1 MRPATCDRRDEGP
14 PRQQGTNQ
22 RQMKTNKRKLR
33 IYLDTSVVSTI
44 DAPHLP
50 DKEAITQEFFR
61 MMAEQPED
69 FEVVISPVSQEEI
82 RNAPEMIRERSY
94 AVLKSVRAVEIPAK
108 EEADDLSQLYIAAEV
123 LSKKHIND
131 LLHVAYAVLS
141 RCDYIVSW
149 NMKHLV
155 RVWTIERVNAVNFEN
170 HYPTIQIVTP
180 EVFTGE
186 LPHA

>member
-1 MRPATCDRRDEGP
+1 
-14 PRQQGTNQ
+14 
-22 RQMKTNKRKLR
+22 MKNTKRKLR

-61 MMAEQPED
+61 MMEEQPED
-69 FEVVISPVSQEEI
+69 YEVFISPVSLEEI
-82 RNAPEMIRERSY
+82 GNAPETIQERSF
-94 AVLKSVRAVEIPAK
+94 AVLESIRAVEIPVK

-131 LLHVAYAVLS
+131 LLHVAYAVS
-141 RCDYIVSW
+141 ARCDFIVSW

-155 RVWTIERVNAVNFEN
+155 RAWTIERVNAVNFEN

>member
-1 MRPATCDRRDEGP
+1 M
-14 PRQQGTNQ
+14 NH
-22 RQMKTNKRKLR
+22 NKRKLR

-69 FEVVISPVSQEEI
+69 FEVVISPVSLREI
-82 RNAPEMIRERSY
+82 GNAPETIQDRSY
-94 AVLKSVRAVEIPAK
+94 AVLESIRAVEIPMK
-108 EEADDLSQLYIAAEV
+108 EEADELAQLYIDAEV
-123 LSKKHIND
+123 LSQKHIND
-131 LLHVAYAVLS
+131 LRHVAYAVLS

-186 LPHA
+186 IHNA

>member
-1 MRPATCDRRDEGP
+1 
-14 PRQQGTNQ
+14 
-22 RQMKTNKRKLR
+22 MKINKRKLR

-50 DKEAITQEFFR
+50 DKEAITKEFFR
-61 MMAEQPED
+61 MMVEQPD
-69 FEVVISPVSQEEI
+69 DYEVIISPVSLEEI
-82 RNAPEMIRERSY
+82 DHAPEMIRERSL
-94 AVLKSVRAVEIPAK
+94 AVLESIRAIEVPERK
-108 EEADDLSQLYIAAEV
+108 EADDLALLYIAAEV

-131 LLHVAYAVLS
+131 LLHVAYAVS
-141 RCDYIVSW
+141 ARCDFIVSW

-155 RVWTIERVNAVNFEN
+155 RAWTIDRVNAVNFEN

>member
-1 MRPATCDRRDEGP
+1 
-14 PRQQGTNQ
+14 
-22 RQMKTNKRKLR
+22 MKNTKRKLR

-61 MMAEQPED
+61 MMEEQPED
-69 FEVVISPVSQEEI
+69 YEVFISPVSLEEI
-82 RNAPEMIRERSY
+82 GNAPETIQERSF
-94 AVLKSVRAVEIPAK
+94 AVLESIRAVEIPVK
-108 EEADDLSQLYIAAEV
+108 EEADDLSQSYIAAEV

-131 LLHVAYAVLS
+131 LLHVAYAVS
-141 RCDYIVSW
+141 ARCDFIVNW

-155 RVWTIERVNAVNFEN
+155 RAWTIERVNAVNFEN

>member
-1 MRPATCDRRDEGP
+1 M
-14 PRQQGTNQ
+14 NH
-22 RQMKTNKRKLR
+22 NKRKLR

-50 DKEAITQEFFR
+50 DKEAITKEFFR
-61 MMAEQPED
+61 MMVEQPEN
-69 FEVVISPVSQEEI
+69 FEVVISPVSLEEI
-82 RNAPEMIRERSY
+82 NNAPETIRQRSL
-94 AVLKSVRAVEIPAK
+94 AVVESIRAVK
-108 EEADDLSQLYIAAEV
+108 EPERKEAEV
-123 LSKKHIND
+123 LARLYVAAGALSDKHIND
-131 LLHVAYAVLS
+131 LRHVAYAVSS

-155 RVWTIERVNAVNFEN
+155 RVWTIERVNTVNFEN

-186 LPHA
+186 IHNA